1 MHSSDKHTYH
11 LIRILEE
18 NPKLSQRELAQEMG
32 ISLGKVNFCLKG
44 LMEKGIIKAQNFK
57 NSSNKLAYSYLLTP
71 KGVEEKARVTARYL
85 KRRVKEYEELKL
97 EIQQLK
103 KEVKLNKEDS

>member
-1 MHSSDKHTYH
+1 M
-11 LIRILEE
+11 
-18 NPKLSQRELAQEMG
+18 SQRELAQEMG

-85 KRRVKEYEELKL
+85 KRRVKEYEDLKL
-97 EIQQLK
+97 EIEQLK
-103 KEVKLNKEDS
+103 KEVKSDKEDG